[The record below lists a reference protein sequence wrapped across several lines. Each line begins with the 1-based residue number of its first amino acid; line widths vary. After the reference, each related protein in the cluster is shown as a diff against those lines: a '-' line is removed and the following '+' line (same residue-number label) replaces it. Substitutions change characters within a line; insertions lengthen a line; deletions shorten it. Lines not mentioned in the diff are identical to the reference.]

1 MPLTIALA
9 GNPNV
14 GKSTIFNALTGARQH
29 TGNWPGKTVEKKEGL
44 ARIGE
49 QDVLIVDLPGTYSLT
64 AYSIE
69 EIITRDFIVRDRP
82 SAVVAVIDAS
92 NIERNLYLVAQ
103 IIELE
108 IPLILALNM
117 TDLAAS
123 RGIAIDVTRLSE
135 QLGGIP
141 VIETSGGRV
150 EGVEAL
156 RTAIAGLAE
165 GRHPSLHIPYSP
177 EIERELAVLSEAT
190 AQRLPAEVAPQPRWL
205 ATKLLEDDPAVLD
218 ALSEADRRALLDA
231 ARAVR
236 KRIEAETG
244 EDTETLIADQRY
256 QFIGMVTAQAVHR
269 PSQVVVTLSDRIDQ
283 VVTHRL
289 WGVPIFLLVM
299 WIVFQFTANVSAPLL
314 AWVDAFMNQTLYGWA
329 GRLMGAV
336 GLGGTW
342 PEALLRDGVIAGV
355 GGVLVFVPVLFFLFT
370 ALALLEDSGYMARA
384 AFVMDRVMRWMG
396 LQGKSFLP
404 MIVGFGCTV
413 PAVYATRTLSSPRE
427 RRLTAFLA
435 TFMSCG
441 ARLPVYVVFGAAFF
455 GAQSGHLIFAMYVL
469 GIVVALATGLVLKHT
484 VYRGQ
489 PPAPFVMELPPY
501 RMPRLQ
507 NVLRQTWEHTEG
519 FLVKAGTVIFGV
531 SAVLWLLMATP
542 IRPGAGAFNDVPP
555 HDSIFGAVSDA
566 IAPVFAPA
574 GFGTWQASGSL
585 VTGFIAKEVIV
596 GTISQ
601 IYAVEALDEPAAPD
615 VTVPQEAGEAALG
628 LLQALALTIQEAINI
643 VPRTANLIPGLS
655 APELQFFAE
664 ATAQEDASR
673 VQAALL
679 GSFSE
684 SAGSPEAGR
693 VAAVAFNVFVL
704 LYVPCMA
711 AVSTMRQEFGWR
723 WMWAQVAYTLGLAW
737 VAAVTVFQ
745 AGRLV
750 FL

>member
-1 MPLTIALA
+1 
-9 GNPNV
+9 
-14 GKSTIFNALTGARQH
+14 
-29 TGNWPGKTVEKKEGL
+29 
-44 ARIGE
+44 
-49 QDVLIVDLPGTYSLT
+49 
-64 AYSIE
+64 
-69 EIITRDFIVRDRP
+69 
-82 SAVVAVIDAS
+82 
-92 NIERNLYLVAQ
+92 
-103 IIELE
+103 
-108 IPLILALNM
+108 
-117 TDLAAS
+117 
-123 RGIAIDVTRLSE
+123 
-135 QLGGIP
+135 
-141 VIETSGGRV
+141 
-150 EGVEAL
+150 
-156 RTAIAGLAE
+156 
-165 GRHPSLHIPYSP
+165 
-177 EIERELAVLSEAT
+177 
-190 AQRLPAEVAPQPRWL
+190 
-205 ATKLLEDDPAVLD
+205 
-218 ALSEADRRALLDA
+218 
-231 ARAVR
+231 
-236 KRIEAETG
+236 
-244 EDTETLIADQRY
+244 
-256 QFIGMVTAQAVHR
+256 
-269 PSQVVVTLSDRIDQ
+269 
-283 VVTHRL
+283 
-289 WGVPIFLLVM
+289 
-299 WIVFQFTANVSAPLL
+299 
-314 AWVDAFMNQTLYGWA
+314 
-329 GRLMGAV
+329 
-336 GLGGTW
+336 
-342 PEALLRDGVIAGV
+342 
-355 GGVLVFVPVLFFLFT
+355 
-370 ALALLEDSGYMARA
+370 
-384 AFVMDRVMRWMG
+384 VMDRVMRWMG

-469 GIVVALATGLVLKHT
+469 GIAVALATGLVLKHT

-585 VTGFIAKEVIV
+585 MTGFIAKEVIV